1 MTSTPRRWVVALPVL
16 LGALDL
22 TVVTAVLPAIVDELA
37 IPLPGGFRVASWLVT
52 GYLTAYAAAVAL
64 GGVVA
69 DRRGVRFAFVGATGI
84 FVVGSLLVAVGTG
97 APTRWVLTLAFRLFE
112 VRPDP
117 SMAALGVLI
126 GARCVQAL
134 GAGAVVPA
142 AMAAVSG
149 TASRRIQNLGLI
161 AGVDMA
167 GWMLGHL
174 YGGLVVQAFD
184 WRAVFWVNVPL
195 GLGALWLTRRG
206 LPVEARRAGGKWGG
220 VILGAVGLAAFA
232 LAVSSAGALG
242 PRLGLGLA
250 GVALAATFFDRL
262 VPADV
267 LRSDRPSAVG
277 NLLLG
282 MLIFLVLAAVPLY
295 VGTILESDTVRAALM
310 TGLLLS
316 AFTLPM
322 AAAAPLG
329 GWVAARAER
338 TVVVASSVVGLGG
351 LLACRMW
358 GETPG
363 SLVPGLV
370 LAGIGFGGFLALG
383 ADRLIRHA
391 GHDLGR
397 ASGAV
402 IVLRLVG
409 MALGTAFLTEWVLHR
424 VAGLT
429 GDLAAVRLGVMGIFD
444 EAFLFAVGVL
454 ALLAWSM
461 LPSRLGAD

>member
-1 MTSTPRRWVVALPVL
+1 MTSLPRRWLVALPVL

-37 IPLPGGFRVASWLVT
+37 IPLPDGFRVAAWLVT

-64 GGVVA
+64 GGVVT
-69 DRRGVRFAFVGATGI
+69 DRRGVRFAFVGATGV
-84 FVVGSLLVAVGTG
+84 FVVGSVLVAVGTG
-97 APTRWVLTLAFRLFE
+97 APTRWVLALAFRLFE

-126 GARCVQAL
+126 GARCIQAL

-149 TASRRIQNLGLI
+149 TASRRLRDLGFI

-184 WRAVFWVNVPL
+184 WRVVFWVNVPI
-195 GLGALWLTRRG
+195 GLAAMWLTRNG
-206 LPVEARRAGGKWGG
+206 LPVEARRGSGRWGG
-220 VILGAVGLAAFA
+220 VVAGAGGLAAFA
-232 LAVSSAGALG
+232 LAVGSTGTLPLRVG
-242 PRLGLGLA
+242 VGLA
-250 GVALAATFFDRL
+250 GIALMTTFFDRL
-262 VPADV
+262 VPAHV
-267 LRSDRPSAVG
+267 LRSDLPAALG
-277 NLLLG
+277 NVLLG
-282 MLIFLVLAAVPLY
+282 VLIFFVLAAVPLY
-295 VGTILESDTVRAALM
+295 VGTILESDTGRAALM

-329 GWVAARAER
+329 GRVAARAER
-338 TVVVASSVVGLGG
+338 SVVVVSSAVVALG

-358 GETPG
+358 DETPG

-370 LAGIGFGGFLALG
+370 LAGVGLGGFLALG
-383 ADRLIRHA
+383 ADRLLRHA
-391 GHDLGR
+391 GQDLGR
-397 ASGAV
+397 TSGAV

-409 MALGTAFLTEWVLHR
+409 MALGTALLTEWVLHR
-424 VAGLT
+424 VTNLT
-429 GDLAAVRLGVMGIFD
+429 GDFAALRAGAMGIFD
-444 EAFLFAVGVL
+444 DAFLLAVGVL
-454 ALLAWSM
+454 VLLAWSM
-461 LPSRLGAD
+461 LPPRTSLE

>member
-1 MTSTPRRWVVALPVL
+1 
-16 LGALDL
+16 
-22 TVVTAVLPAIVDELA
+22 
-37 IPLPGGFRVASWLVT
+37 
-52 GYLTAYAAAVAL
+52 
-64 GGVVA
+64 VVA

-84 FVVGSLLVAVGTG
+84 FVLGSALVATGTG
-97 APTRWVLTLAFRLFE
+97 APTRWVLSLAFRLFE

-149 TASRRIQNLGLI
+149 TAARRLRDLGFI

-195 GLGALWLTRRG
+195 GLGVMWLTRRG
-206 LPVEARRAGGKWGG
+206 LPVESRRGNERWGG

-232 LAVSSAGALG
+232 FAVSSGGAVG
-242 PRLGLGLA
+242 PRVALGLG
-250 GVALAATFFDRL
+250 GVALAATFFDQL
-262 VPADV
+262 VPSHV
-267 LRSDRPSAVG
+267 FRSDRPSAVG

-282 MLIFLVLAAVPLY
+282 VLIFFVLAAVPLY
-295 VGTILESDTVRAALM
+295 VGTILEADTARAALM

-329 GWVAARAER
+329 GRVAARAER
-338 TVVVASSVVGLGG
+338 TVVVVSSVVGVAG

-358 GETPG
+358 SETPG

-391 GHDLGR
+391 ADDLGR
-397 ASGAV
+397 TSGAV

-409 MALGTAFLTEWVLHR
+409 MAVGTALLTEWVLHR
-424 VAGLT
+424 VTSLA
-429 GDLAAVRLGVMGIFD
+429 GDLAAVRVGVMGIFD
-444 EAFLFAVGVL
+444 EAFLLAVGVL
-454 ALLAWSM
+454 MLLAWSM
-461 LPSRLGAD
+461 LSPRTDVD